1 MERTNLFIMQAKEGR
16 TLAYSPETIVKELA
30 NLRNFII
37 DVAAQL
43 DDKADVSARELAFA
57 LMPLD
62 YLLNDVEYRTVK
74 SRVEGIV

>member
-1 MERTNLFIMQAKEGR
+1 MQAKEGQ
-16 TLAYSPETIVKELA
+16 TLSYESETIVKELA

-37 DVAAQL
+37 GMAAQL

-62 YLLNDVEYRTVK
+62 YLLNEVEFRTVK

>member
-1 MERTNLFIMQAKEGR
+1 MEKTNLFIMQAKEGQ
-16 TLAYSPETIVKELA
+16 TLSYESETIVKELA

-37 DVAAQL
+37 GMAAQL

-62 YLLNDVEYRTVK
+62 YLLNEVEFRTVK